1 MARTPIPPSA
11 RAARNSSTS
20 ARRKRCAM
28 LTFSCF
34 LFLTTGFAE
43 VVLTDCTHQRYP
55 IARRKATPPQR
66 LAARLPKTR
75 RRPSLTCSR
84 PYSQVPTPPEPL
96 AGRDTQ
102 WRVYCGILGDVLYT
116 HLNLLN
122 FRSLWCFWS

>member
-43 VVLTDCTHQRYP
+43 VVLTDCIHQRYP
-55 IARRKATPPQR
+55 IARRKATPPQS
-66 LAARLPKTR
+66 LGAGLPKNAPT
-75 RRPSLTCSR
+75 PSLLALLPATR
-84 PYSQVPTPPEPL
+84 WLVATRDGGYTVALWGAFRTPIV
-96 AGRDTQ
+96 T
-102 WRVYCGILGDVLYT
+102 
-116 HLNLLN
+116 
-122 FRSLWCFWS
+122 